1 MKAVA
6 FTDSLP
12 IDDIHSLTDIEVP
25 TPTAAGRDI
34 LVEVKAISVN
44 PVDYK
49 IRQNVPPIDG
59 QAKVLGWDASGVIIE
74 IGQDVENYQV
84 GDHVYY
90 AGDLTRPGS
99 NAQYQLVDE
108 RIVGMKPANLT
119 FAESAALPLTS
130 ITAWEL
136 LFEHLQLGNA
146 DTDRPIL
153 LVTGAAGGVGS
164 ILIQLAKQL
173 TNAIIIATAS
183 RDTTQAWVKS
193 LGADHVIN
201 HHHDIKQQLL
211 DIGINEVTHVAG
223 LNATDSYFS
232 TFVDLLVPFGKIA
245 IIDDPKNID
254 IGIIKRKSLSFH
266 WEFMFARSMF
276 KAKDM
281 CEQSVLLN
289 NIATLVE
296 EEKVRT
302 TLSQTL
308 GTINA
313 VNLRKAHQLLEAG
326 QAQGKIVLAGF

>member
-193 LGADHVIN
+193 LGADHVID

>member
-6 FTDSLP
+6 FTNSLP
-12 IDDIHSLTDIEVP
+12 IDDIHSLTDTEVP
-25 TPTAAGRDI
+25 TPTATGRDI

-49 IRQNVPPIDG
+49 IRQNMPPIDG
-59 QAKVLGWDASGVIIE
+59 QAKILGWDASGVIIE

-84 GDHVYY
+84 GDLVYY

-108 RIVGMKPANLT
+108 RIVGMKPANLS

-136 LFEHLQLGNA
+136 LFEHLQLGNV

-183 RDTTQAWVKS
+183 RDTTQAWVES

-223 LNATDSYFS
+223 LNATESYFS

-254 IGIIKRKSLSFH
+254 IGLIKRKSLSFH

-289 NIATLVE
+289 KIATLVE

-302 TLSQTL
+302 TLTQTL

-313 VNLRKAHQLLEAG
+313 INLRKAHQLLEAG

>member
-12 IDDIHSLTDIEVP
+12 IDDIHSLIDIEVP
-25 TPTAAGRDI
+25 TPTATGRDI

-59 QAKVLGWDASGVIIE
+59 QAKILGWDASGVIIE

-108 RIVGMKPANLT
+108 RIVGIKPANLS

-136 LFEHLQLGNA
+136 LFEHLQLGNE
-146 DTDRPIL
+146 DTERPIL

-183 RDTTQAWVKS
+183 RDATQAWVKS

-211 DIGINEVTHVAG
+211 DIGINEITHAAG
-223 LNATDSYFS
+223 LNATESYFS
-232 TFVDLLVPFGKIA
+232 TFVELLVPFGKIA
-245 IIDDPKNID
+245 IIDDRKNID
-254 IGIIKRKSLSFH
+254 IGIIKKKSLSFH

-281 CEQSVLLN
+281 CEQSMLLN
-289 NIATLVE
+289 KIATLVE

-302 TLSQTL
+302 TLNQTL

-313 VNLRKAHQLLEAG
+313 INLRKAHQLLEAG
-326 QAQGKIVLAGF
+326 QAQGKVVLTGF